1 MTAVIKAEE
10 EEGQGLAVIL
20 HLEVTIQ
27 KDLKEVKRN
36 HDIHGL
42 AAVRDTNQRIVTS
55 SHHQI
60 QAEYVL
66 EILQG
71 QETNLEEIK
80 EDLAQ
85 DLHPI
90 ADHVEGLDPG
100 HDHTKRKKNLQ
111 GLVLKVLVPDLD
123 PNVIVKN
130 QDHQVQ
136 KVIIKESH
144 KDGHVP
150 KIEADENRL
159 QHHGHHQQIQKTD

>member
-1 MTAVIKAEE
+1 MTGVIEAEE

-20 HLEVTIQ
+20 HPGVTIQ
-27 KDLKEVKRN
+27 KDLKEVKRS

-42 AAVRDTNQRIVTS
+42 AAVIDTNQRIVTS

-60 QAEYVL
+60 QAKYVL
-66 EILQG
+66 EILRG
-71 QETNLEEIK
+71 QETNLGEIK

-85 DLHPI
+85 DLHRI
-90 ADHVEGLDPG
+90 ADHIEGLDPG
-100 HDHTKRKKNLQ
+100 QDHIKKKEDIQ
-111 GLVLKVLVPDLD
+111 GLVLKVPVLGPD

-136 KVIIKESH
+136 KVIIKERH

-150 KIEADENRL
+150 KIEAGENRL
-159 QHHGHHQQIQKTD
+159 QHHGHHQQIQKTE